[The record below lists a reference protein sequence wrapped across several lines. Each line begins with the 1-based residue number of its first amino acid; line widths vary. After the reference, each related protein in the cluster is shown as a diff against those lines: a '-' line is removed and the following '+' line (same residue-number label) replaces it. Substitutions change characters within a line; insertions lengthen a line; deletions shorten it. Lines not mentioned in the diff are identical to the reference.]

1 MAYGLERNEV
11 EDSEEHTADSL
22 EQDGAWE
29 TSGGSFVA
37 FGGPLDP
44 SGNRV
49 PDTFFFPL
57 DLQLGDSGNK
67 QIKKIP
73 ISHRTLL
80 AFRDKL
86 DRDIEQG

>member
-11 EDSEEHTADSL
+11 EGSGEHTADSS
-22 EQDGAWE
+22 EKNGAWE

-37 FGGPLDP
+37 FGGPLDS

-49 PDTFFFPL
+49 SDTFLFPL
-57 DLQLGDSGNK
+57 DLQFWDSANK
-67 QIKKIP
+67 QIKKIS

-80 AFRDKL
+80 AF
-86 DRDIEQG
+86 